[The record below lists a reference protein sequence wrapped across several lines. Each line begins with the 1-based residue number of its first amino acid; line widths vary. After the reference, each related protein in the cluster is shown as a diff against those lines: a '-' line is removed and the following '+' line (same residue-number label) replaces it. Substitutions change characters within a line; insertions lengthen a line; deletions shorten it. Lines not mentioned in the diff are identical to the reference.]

1 METEL
6 IKLCRAFNV
15 KGDFKS
21 IETINNGH
29 INTTFVVTFMHDEKT
44 KKYLLQKIN
53 DYVFKQP
60 DKVMENIID
69 VTTHINKKSKTS
81 SCHTPKTLTFKF
93 AENGNPF
100 VVDDYGGYWRLCEF
114 IENSITFNETQDLS
128 VIEETGK
135 AFGEFQGLLADF
147 PAEKLN
153 IIIPHFH
160 NTPNRY
166 EIFKTTLQQNPVQRA
181 ELVAGEIEAFLK
193 LEPVATQMYAM
204 QKKGELKLK
213 VTHNDTKC
221 NNVLY
226 NANTKK
232 FLCVIDLDTVMPG
245 LLGFDFGDAI
255 RFIANTSAE
264 DETDLSKVEV
274 DTEKFKAF
282 TSGFLSEVADKIS
295 EQEKNTLVLGAITMT
310 TECGLRF
317 LTDYLDGDN
326 YFKTAYPEHN
336 LDRAR
341 CQLKLAMSM
350 LKNQKTMEDIV
361 SELLSASQKS

>member
-1 METEL
+1 
-6 IKLCRAFNV
+6 
-15 KGDFKS
+15 
-21 IETINNGH
+21 
-29 INTTFVVTFMHDEKT
+29 VTFTHDNKEQ
-44 KKYLLQKIN
+44 KYLLQKIN

-69 VTTHINKKSKTS
+69 VTTHINHKTKAS
-81 SCHTPKTLTFKF
+81 NHAPKTLTFKF
-93 AENGNPF
+93 AKDGRPF
-100 VVDDYGGYWRLCEF
+100 VVDNYGGYWRICEF

-128 VIEETGK
+128 VIKETGK

-147 PAEKLN
+147 PAERLN

-166 EIFKTTLQQNPVQRA
+166 EIFKTILQQNPVQRA
-181 ELVAGEIEAFLK
+181 ELVTEEIEEFLK
-193 LEPVATQMYAM
+193 LEPIATQMYAM
-204 QKKGELKLK
+204 QKKGDLKLK

-226 NANTKK
+226 DADTKK

-264 DETDLSKVEV
+264 DETNLSKVEV

-282 TSGFLSEVADKIS
+282 TSGFLSEVSGKIS

-326 YFKTAYPEHN
+326 YFKTAYAEHN

-341 CQLKLAMSM
+341 CQLKLAKSM
-350 LKNQKTMEDIV
+350 LKNQKAMEDIV
-361 SELLSASQKS
+361 NELFSASQKS